1 MANRDVLWQW
11 AVIWPGAVD
20 ALPPY
25 YDPAKAEAIKEQ
37 NNQRLFS
44 LKGFLKL
51 KASGSLPL
59 CDIKKY
65 KLYLKRVSNV
75 PVFIVYLISIL
86 GREEFLLWLYKI
98 YIMRKKVG
106 GIT

>member
-11 AVIWPGAVD
+11 AVIWPEAVD
-20 ALPPY
+20 ALPSY
-25 YDPAKAEAIKEQ
+25 YDPVKAAVIKEQ

-51 KASGSLPL
+51 KASGNLPL

-65 KLYLKRVSNV
+65 KLYLKRVSDV

-86 GREEFLLWLYKI
+86 GREEFLLWLYRI
-98 YIMRKKVG
+98 FIMRKKVG
-106 GIT
+106 GK